1 MQKQVKTLKNYAAN
15 LFVLTLM
22 NDKKHIKLRREV
34 LISIQRALWGM
45 IYPSIRAI
53 AVGFKG
59 TEKLKVIYYL
69 DREPNENDFEN
80 ISNVTGEMC
89 SDIAFMEVEEICK
102 FTLDP
107 FSKLDDLESWVY
119 IRQEE

>member
-1 MQKQVKTLKNYAAN
+1 
-15 LFVLTLM
+15 
-22 NDKKHIKLRREV
+22 
-34 LISIQRALWGM
+34 M

-53 AVGFKG
+53 AVGFEG
-59 TEKLKVIYYL
+59 TEKLKVVYYL
-69 DREPNENDFEN
+69 DREANDNDYEN
-80 ISNVTGEMC
+80 ISDVTGEVC
-89 SDIAFMEVEEICK
+89 SDIAFTEVEERCE